1 MDYKILS
8 GVYAE
13 LEGTSSILRKTDIL
27 AELFSKTP
35 KNKLRIVTY
44 LVRGEVFPSWVQRE
58 LNMADKMAIS
68 AIARVSGSS
77 RAEIE
82 NMLKKKGD
90 LGSAATALLSLRKQA
105 VLFKEPLT
113 LDKVYGS
120 FERISTTEGEG
131 SVEKK
136 IALLSELLSNATLEE
151 AKYIIR
157 TVLGQLRI
165 GVGEGV
171 VRDAIAKAFD
181 APRKQV
187 EKAFAVLNDYGEV
200 AELALRGVE
209 GLKDTRLRFGRPLK
223 VMLYPKADTT
233 DEAVEK
239 IGLPLQ
245 AEFKYDGF
253 RTQIHKNEKKVVI
266 FSRNLDNV
274 TERFPDVV
282 EQVLR
287 NVKAR
292 VAILDSE
299 TVGID
304 PETGHQIPFQK
315 ISQRIRRK
323 YDIGKM
329 AEKIPVET
337 NVFDILLL
345 DENNL
350 IDLPL
355 KKRLELLKGIIR
367 ETDRFKLVD
376 YITAK
381 EPGELGDFYEKS
393 LGEGAE
399 GLILKNLDSP
409 YKPGQR
415 VGYGFKLKPETE
427 TLDLVVLG
435 AEWGE
440 GRRAN
445 WLSSYLLGARD
456 PATGTFMAI
465 GKMATGMTES
475 DLQSMTEMFKPL
487 IKSERGKVVKIQP
500 KIVIEVG
507 YQEIQKSPNY
517 ASGYAL
523 RFPRMVRLRDDKSSE
538 DADTVERVEYLYKG
552 QFKRPGSR

>member
-1 MDYKILS
+1 MEYKILS
-8 GVYAE
+8 NTYAE
-13 LEGTSSILRKTDIL
+13 LEGTPSILRKVDIL
-27 AELFSKTP
+27 AELFSKTS
-35 KNKLRIVTY
+35 KNTLKRITY
-44 LVRGEVFPSWVQRE
+44 LSRGEIFPSWMQKE
-58 LNMADKMAIS
+58 LNLADKMAMS
-68 AIARVSGSS
+68 AIARVSGSTKQ
-77 RAEIE
+77 EIE
-82 NMLKKKGD
+82 NLLRKKGD
-90 LGSAATALLSLRKQA
+90 LGSVTASLLALRKQS

-113 LDKVYGS
+113 VDKVYES
-120 FERISTTEGEG
+120 FERISETEGAG

-171 VRDAIAKAFD
+171 VRNSIAKAFD
-181 APRKQV
+181 VPAEQV
-187 EKAFAVLNDYGEV
+187 EKSFAVLNDYGEV
-200 AELALRGVE
+200 IELALRGVE
-209 GLKDTRLRFGRPLK
+209 GLVDVHLKYGRPLK
-223 VMLYPKADTT
+223 AMLYPKADTI

-239 IGLPLQ
+239 SGLPVQ
-245 AEFKYDGF
+245 AEYKYDGF
-253 RTQIHKNEKKVVI
+253 RTQIHKLERKVTI
-266 FSRNLDNV
+266 FTRNLDDV

-282 EQVLR
+282 EQVLK

-304 PETGHQIPFQK
+304 PETGNQVPFQK

-329 AEKIPVET
+329 AKKIPVET
-337 NVFDILLL
+337 NVFDIILL

-355 KKRLELLKGIIR
+355 KKRFDLLKGIIQ

-376 YITAK
+376 FIVAK
-381 EPGELGDFYEKS
+381 NSKEIGDFYEKA
-393 LGEGAE
+393 LEEGAE
-399 GLILKNLDSP
+399 GLMLKGIEMP

-440 GRRAN
+440 GKRAN
-445 WLSSYLLGARD
+445 WLSSYLLGVRD
-456 PATGTFMAI
+456 PDSGVFMAI
-465 GKMATGMTES
+465 GKMATGMTEA
-475 DLQSMTEMFKPL
+475 DFQSMTEMFKPL
-487 IKSERGKVVKIQP
+487 IETEKGKIVKVKPKVVL
-500 KIVIEVG
+500 EVG
-507 YQEIQKSPNY
+507 YQEIQKSSNY
-517 ASGYAL
+517 ASGFAL
-523 RFPRMVRLRDDKSSE
+523 RFPRMVRIREDKGAE
-538 DADTVERVEYLYKG
+538 DADTIERVEYLYKG
-552 QFKRPGSR
+552 QFKKPESR